1 MLKAQHKRIAP
12 GPGELEA
19 LKKEYT
25 PKQKQ
30 YIDSVEGRAHMSAVN
45 IIGELEK
52 YRMFFECCSCLS
64 TIAKLSRSENVNTA
78 VLEKICIVLDCQIG
92 DIVEIKREEQK

>member
-1 MLKAQHKRIAP
+1 M
-12 GPGELEA
+12 
-19 LKKEYT
+19 EYT

-52 YRMFFECCSCLS
+52 YRMFFECCSCLF
-64 TIAKLSRSENVNTA
+64 AEGVEFMNKSE
-78 VLEKICIVLDCQIG
+78 IYDS
-92 DIVEIKREEQK
+92 IKREVKKLESCG